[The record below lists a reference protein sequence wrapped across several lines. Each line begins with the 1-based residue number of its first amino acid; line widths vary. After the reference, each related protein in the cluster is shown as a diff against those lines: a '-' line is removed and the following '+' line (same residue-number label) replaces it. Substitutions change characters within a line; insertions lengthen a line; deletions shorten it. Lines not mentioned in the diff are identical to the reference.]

1 MKRLALLLAVAA
13 VPAAAAATATPALA
27 ADGPASGI
35 CIVKGVPGVKPATIK
50 AGVNISEAS
59 SKAADAKAACG
70 NVSSMIKALAKTQA
84 EKPTKVQGFTCTPS
98 VTNNNKVAWKCVWK
112 GGSPKA
118 TVDVNFGWTY
128 TS

>member
-1 MKRLALLLAVAA
+1 MKRFALLLAVAA
-13 VPAAAAATATPALA
+13 VPAAAAAAPALA

-35 CIVKGVPGVKPATIK
+35 CIVKAVPGVKPATIK

-70 NVSSMIKALAKTQA
+70 SVGAMIRALARTEA
-84 EKPTKVQGFTCTPS
+84 EKPVKVKGFTCTPS
-98 VTNNNKVAWKCVWK
+98 VTGSKVAWTCVWK

-118 TVDVNFGWTY
+118 TVDVDFAWTY
-128 TS
+128 A